1 MPTLHEIE
9 KAMSTLWMNR
19 HARAWLFSDEE
30 LSDAPANVAQ
40 IDAQILKELDRK
52 GASLYAGSINYE
64 HHNMAD
70 CIFPY
75 CAKIIGKDWDEL
87 VKDYYEAHPSRHY
100 NFNKICLNFSRYL
113 SEERQD
119 ILSKYPY
126 LAELADYEWLELEK
140 AEDEREVKNVQR
152 VTINSL
158 EQITQY
164 YPIVN
169 ATLTMRHYEFPIPDI
184 AEKLEK
190 SKRVQKKFKAE
201 ACNVAIYRDTEAFN
215 TRFMQLGKA
224 SSTIIE
230 TAQSKPTSYQ
240 ELLKIGISLSSYSDP
255 EKIVSE
261 FLELIEELH
270 DDNIFVGSRKI
281 EGDEIE

>member
-19 HARAWLFSDEE
+19 HARAWLFSDESIDE
-30 LSDAPANVAQ
+30 APEEVAA
-40 IDAQILKELDRK
+40 IDPQILKEMDRK

-64 HHNMAD
+64 HHHMAD
-70 CIFPY
+70 VIFPY

-87 VKDYYEAHPSRHY
+87 VKDYYQAYPSSHY
-100 NFNKICLNFSRYL
+100 NFNKICINFSRYL
-113 SEERQD
+113 SEQRPEL
-119 ILSKYPY
+119 LSKYPY

-140 AEDEREVKNVQR
+140 SEDEREVKNAER
-152 VTINSL
+152 IEINSL

-164 YPIVN
+164 CPMVN
-169 ATLTMRHYEFPIPDI
+169 PTLTMRHYEYPIPDI
-184 AEKLEK
+184 AEKLEN

-201 ACNVAIYRDTEAFN
+201 ACNVAIYRDSETFN
-215 TRFMQLGKA
+215 TRFMQLGTA

-230 TAQSKPTSYQ
+230 TAQSKPSSYQ

-270 DDNIFVGSRKI
+270 TDNIFVGSKKI
-281 EGDEIE
+281 